1 MPSSPSL
8 GIRTLQAAVS
18 PAVSIRACF
27 DRLSKDVYSKEDS
40 MPSGMAVLV
49 LTLIPAVAYS
59 QESTTRSQTANT
71 IRLAADAPRPKAR
84 VADLAWLV
92 GRWEGQ
98 GLGGTMD
105 EVWSEPAGGAMVG
118 YFRLVKDG
126 KPVFYEIMT
135 LLEVE
140 DSVEMRLKHV
150 NPDMTGWEEK
160 NGYVTFRLVRQ
171 DATGAYFEG
180 LTFRRVGADGIEG
193 FIALRDKASG
203 TVREEKLTY
212 RRVQ

>member
-1 MPSSPSL
+1 
-8 GIRTLQAAVS
+8 
-18 PAVSIRACF
+18 
-27 DRLSKDVYSKEDS
+27 
-40 MPSGMAVLV
+40 MPSGIAVLV

-118 YFRLVKDG
+118 YFRLVREG

-135 LLEVE
+135 LLESE
-140 DSVEMRLKHV
+140 GSVEMRLKHV

-171 DATGAYFEG
+171 DPTGAYFEG
-180 LTFRRVGADGIEG
+180 LTFRRVDSDRIEG

-212 RRVQ
+212 RRVK